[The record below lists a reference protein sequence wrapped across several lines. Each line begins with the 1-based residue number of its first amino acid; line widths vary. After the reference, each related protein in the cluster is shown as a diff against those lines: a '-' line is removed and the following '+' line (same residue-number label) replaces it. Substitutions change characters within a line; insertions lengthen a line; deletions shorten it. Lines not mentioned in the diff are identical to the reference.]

1 MNFDETENMAVIR
14 KSVSEFMKKFP
25 PEYWRR
31 VDSERRFPEEYWRA
45 VAEQGLLGI
54 NIPEKY
60 GGLGMGLS
68 EASLAM
74 MSVAASGGGL
84 PAGDLLMR
92 TMVFGGVMIDR
103 FGRDEAKE
111 KYLPLL
117 ASGKLICSFAHT
129 EPNAGVNTFDIQTY
143 ATRKDGGF
151 CINGQKIWITLA
163 HMADIMIVVART
175 TPKEKVRRK
184 SEGLSLFVVDVKENA
199 VKTSKIPGMSL
210 RPLTSN
216 LVYFEDT
223 WVPETNLLGELDK
236 GWYALSTLLNAERI
250 STASISIGC
259 GDYVLQ
265 RAVDYASSRNVFGR
279 PIGSNQAIQFPL
291 AEAKAELETARLM
304 TQKAAWLFD
313 KGRDCAFEANVAA
326 FTAARAAF
334 KAADRAVQ
342 TFGGMGFAEEYDV
355 ERFFRD
361 ARVFRTAP
369 VPEEMVLNF
378 IGTRVL
384 NMPRSF

>member
-1 MNFDETENMAVIR
+1 MDFDEPESMTMLR
-14 KSVSEFMKKFP
+14 RSVSEFMKKFP
-25 PEYWRR
+25 PEYWRK

-45 VAEQGLLGI
+45 LAEQGLLAI
-54 NIPEKY
+54 TIPESY

-68 EASLAM
+68 EASVAM
-74 MSVAASGGGL
+74 MSVASSGGGL

-92 TMVFGGVMIDR
+92 TLVFGGVVIEK
-103 FGRDEAKE
+103 FGKE
-111 KYLPLL
+111 EVKAKYLPLL

-129 EPNAGVNTFDIQTY
+129 EPNAGVNTFDIQTS
-143 ATRKDGGF
+143 AVKKDGGF
-151 CINGQKIWITLA
+151 YLNGQKIWITLA
-163 HMADIMIVVART
+163 HMADIMVVVART
-175 TPKEKVRRK
+175 TPKHAVKRK
-184 SEGLSLFVVDVKENA
+184 SEGLSLFLVDVKENR
-199 VKTSKIPGMSL
+199 VRTSKIPGMAL

-216 LVYFEDT
+216 VVYFEDT
-223 WVPETNLLGELDK
+223 WVPETNLLGEIDR
-236 GWYALSTLLNAERI
+236 GWQALATLLNAERI
-250 STASISIGC
+250 STASISLGC

-265 RAVDYASSRNVFGR
+265 RAVDYASSRSVFGR

-291 AEAKAELETARLM
+291 AEVKAGLESARLM

-313 KGRDCAFEANVAA
+313 RGRDCAFEANVAA
-326 FTAARAAF
+326 FSAARAAF

-361 ARVFRTAP
+361 ARLFRTAP

-378 IGTRVL
+378 IGTRIL

>member
-1 MNFDETENMAVIR
+1 MNFDETENMAMLR
-14 KSVSEFMKKFP
+14 RSVSEFMKKFP
-25 PEYWRR
+25 PEYWRK
-31 VDSERRFPEEYWRA
+31 VDCERRFPEEYWRA

-54 NIPEKY
+54 NVPEKY
-60 GGLGMGLS
+60 GGLGLGLS
-68 EASLAM
+68 EAALAM
-74 MSVAASGGGL
+74 MDVAASGGGL

-92 TMVFGGVMIDR
+92 TMVFGGVVIDR

-175 TPKEKVRRK
+175 TPKERVRRK
-184 SEGLSLFVVDVKENA
+184 SEGLSLFVVDVKENG

-279 PIGSNQAIQFPL
+279 PIGSNQAIQFPI
-291 AEAKAELETARLM
+291 AEVKAELESARLM

-313 KGRDCAFEANVAA
+313 RGRDCAFEANVAA
-326 FTAARAAF
+326 FLAARAAF

-361 ARVFRTAP
+361 ARLFRTAP
-369 VPEEMVLNF
+369 VPEEMVLNL
-378 IGTRVL
+378 IGTRIL